1 MFSRPGPEPE
11 DEQPAVGSG
20 TPDVPRADAAR
31 VFDQVLT
38 DLQPPTA
45 SSGLPDVDD
54 VTATATEHAATLRA
68 TRDAHAEAQE
78 MLSVATAARKA
89 ATEEAERLV
98 LEARD
103 AADRTRQELAGWAA
117 AQRAKVD
124 ALAADLAESASRDA
138 DAIRAEA
145 LRTSMVEAEET
156 ARAYVAEAAERAQQ
170 DGEAI
175 RAEAR
180 AVLHRA
186 TELSRSA
193 GEAMA
198 DLAAGVAAVMER
210 VASTRAAMEQLLS
223 ENPAPEGSPAAPVEG
238 DDEAVAVVLDAG
250 PDEQGEARDVVAA
263 QPDESDGPDAA
274 IDVDIDVDADVLAG
288 VDTATDET
296 VDAAG
301 AATAPE
307 RPDRQL
313 GSMFRRHG
321 QRGE

>member
-1 MFSRPGPEPE
+1 MFSRPGPETE
-11 DEQPAVGSG
+11 DEQPATAGA
-20 TPDVPRADAAR
+20 TEAPRADAAR

-38 DLQPPTA
+38 DLQPPGSSSRVPDVEGVTA
-45 SSGLPDVDD
+45 S
-54 VTATATEHAATLRA
+54 ATEHAATLRA

-78 MLSVATAARKA
+78 MLSVATAARAA
-89 ATEEAERLV
+89 ATEEAERIV

-124 ALAADLAESASRDA
+124 ALAADMAESASRDA

-145 LRTSMVEAEET
+145 LRTSMAEAEET
-156 ARAYVAEAAERAQQ
+156 ARAYVAEAAERAHQ

-180 AVLHRA
+180 SVLHRA
-186 TELSRSA
+186 TELSQSA
-193 GEAMA
+193 AEAMA

-210 VASTRAAMEQLLS
+210 VESTRAAMAQLLS
-223 ENPAPEGSPAAPVEG
+223 ENPAPAGAVPPPL
-238 DDEAVAVVLDAG
+238 DEEAGEDVAVSEDAEDDADDTSADAESERDADAEEDDISDANG
-250 PDEQGEARDVVAA
+250 EPDASDEDADAHSA
-263 QPDESDGPDAA
+263 QP
-274 IDVDIDVDADVLAG
+274 
-288 VDTATDET
+288 
-296 VDAAG
+296 
-301 AATAPE
+301 E
-307 RPDRQL
+307 RSDRQL

>member
-1 MFSRPGPEPE
+1 MFSRPGPETE
-11 DEQPAVGSG
+11 DEQQAAGSG
-20 TPDVPRADAAR
+20 TSEPPRADAAR

-38 DLQPPTA
+38 DLQPPSA
-45 SSGLPDVDD
+45 SAGLPDVKD
-54 VTATATEHAATLRA
+54 VTASATEHAATLRA

-145 LRTSMVEAEET
+145 LRTSMAEAEET

-180 AVLHRA
+180 SVLHRA
-186 TELSRSA
+186 TELSRTA
-193 GEAMA
+193 AEAMA

-210 VASTRAAMEQLLS
+210 VESTRAAMDQLLS
-223 ENPAPEGSPAAPVEG
+223 ENPAPEGAAEQLDGTADDVAADSDAAEDDQADG
-238 DDEAVAVVLDAG
+238 DAATDVTTAADDAG
-250 PDEQGEARDVVAA
+250 TDDPDGDSTMADGEDAEEYADEGADPVA
-263 QPDESDGPDAA
+263 S
-274 IDVDIDVDADVLAG
+274 
-288 VDTATDET
+288 T
-296 VDAAG
+296 
-301 AATAPE
+301 TAPE
-307 RPDRQL
+307 RADRQL

>member
-1 MFSRPGPEPE
+1 MFSRPGPETE
-11 DEQPAVGSG
+11 DEQQAAGPGA
-20 TPDVPRADAAR
+20 TEAPRADAAR

-38 DLQPPTA
+38 DLQPPTTSPA
-45 SSGLPDVDD
+45 APDVEG
-54 VTATATEHAATLRA
+54 VTASATEHAATLRA
-68 TRDAHAEAQE
+68 TRDAHTEAQE
-78 MLSVATAARKA
+78 MLAVATAARNA
-89 ATEEAERLV
+89 ATEEAERIV

-124 ALAADLAESASRDA
+124 ALAADMAESAGRDA

-145 LRTSMVEAEET
+145 LRTSMAEAEET

-180 AVLHRA
+180 SVLNRA
-186 TELSRSA
+186 TELSRA
-193 GEAMA
+193 AAEAMA

-210 VASTRAAMEQLLS
+210 VESTRAAMAQLLS
-223 ENPAPEGSPAAPVEG
+223 ENPAPEGDVSTQPEDEVE
-238 DDEAVAVVLDAG
+238 
-250 PDEQGEARDVVAA
+250 
-263 QPDESDGPDAA
+263 DAA
-274 IDVDIDVDADVLAG
+274 ALDDADEDSDTTDLEEDHVDAD
-288 VDTATDET
+288 E
-296 VDAAG
+296 VDAADDTDEPAYDEDAEAVTPQP
-301 AATAPE
+301 AAE
-307 RPDRQL
+307 RADRQL